1 MDVVC
6 LYHADC
12 FDGLGSAWAV
22 QKAFPNAKLHAV
34 DYRDPPPEGLE
45 GKHVIVVD
53 FSYKFDTMLEI
64 AILAEKLTFLD
75 HHEPSEKTC
84 QMLNDANRCMGLNLV
99 ARYDANK
106 SGATMAWD
114 EFHEEPCPLILRH
127 IADRDLWR
135 FQLPKTKEIM
145 AGLGVY
151 PLSMHAWNELF
162 DTFQMHTPEGERELI
177 KYLEGAGQVAS
188 IKTNN
193 DVDRIIKQTLRYIEI
208 DGDTVPLINVP
219 RSLAS
224 EALAKLAQ
232 DHPFAVGYYD
242 DAESR
247 VFSLRS
253 CKEKGGRIVNAIAKL
268 FGGDGHPHAAG
279 FTVPRSHELALV

>member
-12 FDGLGSAWAV
+12 YDGTGSAWAV
-22 QKAFPNAKLHAV
+22 QKAFPQAKFVAV
-34 DYRDPPPEGLE
+34 DYRDPPPDGLE

-53 FSYKFDTMLEI
+53 FSYDFDTMLEI
-64 AILAEKLTFLD
+64 AIMAKKLTFLD
-75 HHEPSEKTC
+75 HHERSEQIC
-84 QMLNDANRCMGLNLV
+84 QMLNDADKCMHLNLV
-99 ARYDANK
+99 ARYDANR
-106 SGATMAWD
+106 SGATMAWH
-114 EFHEEPCPLILRH
+114 EFHEDPCPQILKH

-135 FQLPKTKEIM
+135 FKLPKTKEIM

-151 PLSMHAWNELF
+151 PLSLQAWNELF
-162 DTFQMHTPEGERELI
+162 DQFQMHTPEGERELI
-177 KYLEGAGQVAS
+177 KYLEGAGVVAS
-188 IKTNN
+188 IKNAN
-193 DVDRIIKQTLRYIEI
+193 DVDRIISQTLRFIELA
-208 DGDTVPLINVP
+208 GDRVPLINVP
-219 RSLAS
+219 RSLGS

-242 DAESR
+242 DAEVR

-253 CKEKGGRIVNAIAKL
+253 AKEKGGRIVNTIAKL

-279 FTVPRSHELALV
+279 FRVPRSHELALI